1 MTIKLYTDDAY
12 LASNDSIVESLKDNE
27 VVLESTVFYPIGG
40 GQPGDTG
47 TLSWENKQA
56 EVINTYSDETGSIR
70 HVLSE
75 NSSLPEIGQ
84 TITASIDWERR
95 YLHMRMHTGLHLLG
109 SILQYGVTGGNIS
122 SVKSRLDFDME
133 ETVDKEAVDAQ
144 LQQLIAEDHPISST
158 WITQEILKEQP
169 ELVRTMSVKPPVTNE
184 SIRLLKIGDIDLQP
198 CGGTHLRSTS
208 EVGKIKIGKVEKKG
222 KRNRRVN
229 IVLMD

>member
-1 MTIKLYTDDAY
+1 VTIKLYTDDAY
-12 LASNDSIVESLKDNE
+12 LASNDSIVESLKNNE
-27 VVLESTVFYPIGG
+27 VVLESTVFYPVGG

-47 TLSWENKQA
+47 TLSWENNQA
-56 EVINTYSDETGSIR
+56 EVINTYCDKTGSIR

-75 NSSLPEIGQ
+75 NSSLPAIGQ
-84 TITASIDWERR
+84 TITASINWERR

-169 ELVRTMSVKPPVTNE
+169 ELVRTMSVKPPETNE

-198 CGGTHLRSTS
+198 CGGTHLKSTI

>member
-12 LASNDSIVESLKDNE
+12 LASNDSIVESLKNNE
-27 VVLESTVFYPIGG
+27 VVLESTVFYPVGG

-47 TLSWENKQA
+47 TLSWENNQA
-56 EVINTYSDETGSIR
+56 EVINTYCDKTGSIR

-75 NSSLPEIGQ
+75 NSSLPAIGQ
-84 TITASIDWERR
+84 TITASINRERR

-169 ELVRTMSVKPPVTNE
+169 ELVRTMSVKPPETNE

-198 CGGTHLRSTS
+198 CGGTHLKSTI

>member
-1 MTIKLYTDDAY
+1 
-12 LASNDSIVESLKDNE
+12 
-27 VVLESTVFYPIGG
+27 
-40 GQPGDTG
+40 
-47 TLSWENKQA
+47 
-56 EVINTYSDETGSIR
+56 
-70 HVLSE
+70 
-75 NSSLPEIGQ
+75 
-84 TITASIDWERR
+84 
-95 YLHMRMHTGLHLLG
+95 
-109 SILQYGVTGGNIS
+109 
-122 SVKSRLDFDME
+122 ME
-133 ETVDKEAVDAQ
+133 ETVDKEAVEAQ
-144 LQQLIAEDHPISST
+144 LQKLIAENHPISST

>member
-47 TLSWENKQA
+47 TLSWENNQA
-56 EVINTYSDETGSIR
+56 EVINTYCDEGGSIR

-75 NSSLPEIGQ
+75 DSSLPAIGQ
-84 TITASIDWERR
+84 TITASINWERR

-133 ETVDKEAVDAQ
+133 ETVDKEAVDTQ

-169 ELVRTMSVKPPVTNE
+169 ELVRTMSVKPPETNE

-198 CGGTHLRSTS
+198 CGGTHLKSTI

>member
-12 LASNDSIVESLKDNE
+12 LASNDSIVESLKNNE
-27 VVLESTVFYPIGG
+27 VVLESTVFYPVGG

-47 TLSWENKQA
+47 TLSWENNQA
-56 EVINTYSDETGSIR
+56 EVINTYCDKTGSIR

-75 NSSLPEIGQ
+75 NSSLPAIGQ
-84 TITASIDWERR
+84 TITASINWERR

-169 ELVRTMSVKPPVTNE
+169 ELVRTMSVKPPETNE

-198 CGGTHLRSTS
+198 CGGTHLKSTI

>member
-1 MTIKLYTDDAY
+1 
-12 LASNDSIVESLKDNE
+12 
-27 VVLESTVFYPIGG
+27 
-40 GQPGDTG
+40 
-47 TLSWENKQA
+47 
-56 EVINTYSDETGSIR
+56 
-70 HVLSE
+70 
-75 NSSLPEIGQ
+75 
-84 TITASIDWERR
+84 
-95 YLHMRMHTGLHLLG
+95 MHTGLHLLG

-133 ETVDKEAVDAQ
+133 ETVDKESVDTQ

-169 ELVRTMSVKPPVTNE
+169 ELVRTMSVKPPETNE
-184 SIRLLKIGDIDLQP
+184 NIRLLKIGDIDLQP
-198 CGGTHLRSTS
+198 CGGTHLKSTI